1 MKKLTKTIKKVGI
14 ALVALMAVAM
24 FAGCA
29 NPSGGLGDG
38 TLNEKFDFT
47 DPKINFM
54 RRDYTSGYLTA
65 NMNTF
70 DADDL
75 YTVGQNGNLRIVQH
89 FRGHGQTE
97 YKTSELNSNYMIDY
111 KNELGIVIGAD
122 SLSIEMADGSPIKG
136 KFRISINYEI
146 IDDDAIVYLKTGSD
160 TYTSDDAD
168 NQVGQITK
176 YLIDTKGSNPK
187 GVYIGSKKHVLIHE
201 IIVRDYDHELNK

>member
-1 MKKLTKTIKKVGI
+1 MKKVTKTMKKVGI

-29 NPSGGLGDG
+29 NPSGGFGDG

-47 DPKINFM
+47 DPNINFM

-65 NMNTF
+65 NMSTF

-160 TYTSDDAD
+160 TKTSNDAN
-168 NQVGQITK
+168 NQVGQMTK